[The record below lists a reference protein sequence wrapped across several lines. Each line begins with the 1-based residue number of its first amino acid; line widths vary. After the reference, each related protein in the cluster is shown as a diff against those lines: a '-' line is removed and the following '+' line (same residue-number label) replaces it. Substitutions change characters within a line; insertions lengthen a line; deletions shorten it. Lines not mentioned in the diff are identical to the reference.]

1 MPDFIE
7 TLFRDGVMSLVFIV
21 MVGVHVLEEA
31 LKGFRRFFNV
41 DWFETGDEGFPVS
54 RLEALLKDQIG
65 LFAALAALAIAGV
78 GLKPAMLVAV
88 GFITADLIQHVV
100 FSIVRRGY
108 TPGIATSALY
118 LIFVVYFARVV
129 LEFQFG
135 LRTLGFMAL
144 GAGGLLLNYFI
155 ASWRVRKRQQKPQQ
169 KPQKAEPAA
178 V

>member
-1 MPDFIE
+1 MSNFIE

-21 MVGVHVLEEA
+21 MVGAHILEEA

-41 DWFETGDEGFPVS
+41 DWFQTGDEDFPVS

-65 LFAALAALAIAGV
+65 LFAVLAALAIVGV
-78 GLKPAMLVAV
+78 GWKPAMLIAV
-88 GFITADLIQHVV
+88 GFITADLIQHAV
-100 FSIVRRGY
+100 FSIVRRAY

-118 LIFVVYFARVV
+118 LIFVVYFTVV
-129 LEFQFG
+129 VVEFQFG
-135 LRTLGFMAL
+135 LRILGFMAL

-155 ASWRVRKRQQKPQQ
+155 ASWKVRKRQQKPQQ
-169 KPQKAEPAA
+169 KPQKAEPTT